1 MYVYMYIHLPL
12 EGWSV
17 AIRSIG
23 DHIVDEWKMVLNI
36 LGGPV
41 SPVEVE
47 QALVSTWSQQTHTE
61 QAISE
66 HFVDFASVL
75 VRTRLTVGPMLD

>member
-1 MYVYMYIHLPL
+1 MYIYIYIYMYIYMYINLPL

-17 AIRSIG
+17 AIRSVG

-36 LGGPV
+36 LGSPV

-47 QALVSTWSQQTHTE
+47 QALVSTWSQQTHSAK
-61 QAISE
+61 QFLSIC
-66 HFVDFASVL
+66 
-75 VRTRLTVGPMLD
+75 

>member
-1 MYVYMYIHLPL
+1 MYINLPL

-17 AIRSIG
+17 AIRSVG

-36 LGGPV
+36 LGSPV

-47 QALVSTWSQQTHTE
+47 QALVATWSNRHT
-61 QAISE
+61 QCKAISE
-66 HFVDFASVL
+66 HLLICVS
-75 VRTRLTVGPMLD
+75 PC